1 MVHFLPRSFNAG
13 INFIG
18 YEMEKSFQFILPFLF
33 PCRFG
38 KGKGFGNRFLCEA
51 SILHR
56 FDNRLR
62 FLPDTAH
69 QLAVGAFHL
78 FIHFGGPA
86 LDRIQGGVVL
96 FSPQVVNGG
105 HLVIGQTEELENAI
119 SQKVSLQ
126 RLSQDMKSH
135 MDLAVLQLFNIV
147 MYI

>member
-1 MVHFLPRSFNAG
+1 MVHFLPRSFKTG
-13 INFIG
+13 IDFIG

-38 KGKGFGNRFLCEA
+38 KGKGFGNCFFCEA

-62 FLPDTAH
+62 FFSDTAH

>member
-56 FDNRLR
+56 FDYCLR

-96 FSPQVVNGG
+96 FSPQVVNGR
-105 HLVIGQTEELENAI
+105 HLVIGQAEELENAI
-119 SQKVSLQ
+119 SQEVSLQ